1 MKNKILEL
9 INSGM
14 SVEEVTEKAYENGC
28 MAMEFEEDFPSHC
41 YEDADC
47 FDCWKRKVMKISE
60 SEDILK
66 NNKKRVE
73 FKNIQQLIDYLEAVK
88 EQSGE
93 DTEVRVDGQVI
104 REFDDYIDVDHVQ
117 DYIDFITPSYKG
129 M

>member
-14 SVEEVTEKAYENGC
+14 SVEDVPEK
-28 MAMEFEEDFPSHC
+28 
-41 YEDADC
+41 
-47 FDCWKRKVMKISE
+47 
-60 SEDILK
+60 
-66 NNKKRVE
+66 VE

-104 REFDDYIDVDHVQ
+104 REFDDYIYVNHVE
-117 DYIDFITPSYKG
+117 DYIDFVTPSYKS

>member
-14 SVEEVTEKAYENGC
+14 SVEEVTEKVYENEC
-28 MAMEFEEDFPSHC
+28 MAMEFKEDFPNHC
-41 YEDADC
+41 HEDADC
-47 FDCWKRKVMKISE
+47 FDCWKQKVIKISE
-60 SEDILK
+60 GEDILK
-66 NNKKRVE
+66 NNKERVE

-104 REFDDYIDVDHVQ
+104 REFDDYIDVNHVE
-117 DYIDFITPSYKG
+117 DYIDFVTPNYIL
-129 M
+129 